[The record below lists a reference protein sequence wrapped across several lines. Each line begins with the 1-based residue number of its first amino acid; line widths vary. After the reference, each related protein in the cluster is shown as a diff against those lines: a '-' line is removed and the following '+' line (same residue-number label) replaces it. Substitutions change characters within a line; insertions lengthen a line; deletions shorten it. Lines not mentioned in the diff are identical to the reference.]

1 MKTLWEFIDGH
12 KTQVILASTLITVF
26 LINRGWIQQD
36 FADLILG
43 LLALIGGG
51 AVAHTEVKKKK

>member
-12 KTQVILASTLITVF
+12 KTQVILASTLITGF

-51 AVAHTEVKKKK
+51 AVAHAEVKRKK